1 MKTINLNIDLKSGFN
16 FKVPVKAIVFTFL
29 AIATFIAVV
38 FQTPQSLYSQTVP
51 ADLINRYNLAVA
63 DAKVAELNEVSQN
76 LVAITKDNP
85 FLIWQNKTAPKDKI
99 LVATWTS
106 FTGYDNQIGQSIT
119 TNRQTWVTVA
129 PELQNFC
136 KEKLKDVPNQSDR
149 ILRLEQLLGLP
160 PQNGKTRFVELWV
173 NPDNLFRPSADSE
186 VTDRNAFG
194 EFTQIPVSPDTSIK
208 LSHLQ
213 WFENLKS
220 QSYNATGGYP
230 WTRMGYTY
238 VWGNPNNEVGLSE
251 FVINTG
257 AAIEVKS
264 VQTTDKYCVS

>member
-1 MKTINLNIDLKSGFN
+1 MKKTNLNIGLKSGFN
-16 FKVPVKAIVFTFL
+16 SRFPVIIFIFL
-29 AIATFIAVV
+29 AIAVFISVL
-38 FQTPQSLYSQTVP
+38 FQTPQSIYSQTIS
-51 ADLINRYNLAVA
+51 ADLINKYNLAVV
-63 DAKVAELNEVSQN
+63 DAKIAELNEVSQN
-76 LVAITKDNP
+76 LVAITKENP

-106 FTGYDNQIGQSIT
+106 FTGYDNQVGQSIT
-119 TNRQTWVTVA
+119 ATRQTWVTVA

-160 PQNGKTRFVELWV
+160 PNNGKTRFVEFWV
-173 NPDNLFRPSADSE
+173 NPDNLFRPSADAE
-186 VTDRNAFG
+186 VTDRTAFG
-194 EFTQIPVSPDTSIK
+194 EFTQIPASPDASIK

-213 WFENLKS
+213 WFENLRS

-238 VWGNPNNEVGLSE
+238 DWGNPSSEVGLSE